1 LFLFSRMRYIWMTFG
16 GLLVAMLALLPRLR
30 HPSAPATVSGQVPVQ
45 QASYS
50 PAALG
55 PAGRTDL
62 AKADSIVAFGLAQR
76 GTPYVW
82 AGTSPLTG
90 FDCSGFIMYTFA
102 HFGVPVPHS
111 TAMLIDVGRPVARA
125 EAQPG
130 DIVVFTGTDPAS
142 TTPGHAG
149 IIISRRGELPLRF
162 VHASSSRREPF
173 VKVSQVENSD
183 YERRFMQ
190 VRRVLGPATGIATI
204 ARAKAPAATPA
215 AAART
220 AVPISALPTRAVA
233 VAEKAVLGA
242 PLPKVLPKRPTSRN
256 AVAHRKVAVAYK
268 PASKAKLVR
277 KAKAKPVAKPKA
289 KTKAPAKKTLTKP
302 TSKARSTNLKAAS
315 AKKKHTSTR

>member
-1 LFLFSRMRYIWMTFG
+1 MRYIWMIFG

-30 HPSAPATVSGQVPVQ
+30 HASAPATAPEPQPVQ

-50 PAALG
+50 PVALA
-55 PAGRTDL
+55 PASRADQG
-62 AKADSIVAFGLAQR
+62 KADSIVAFGLAQR

-111 TAMLIDVGRPVARA
+111 TTLLIDVGRPVART

-130 DIVVFTGTDPAS
+130 DIVVFTGTDAAS

-149 IIISRRGELPLRF
+149 IVISRRGELPLRF

-173 VKVSQVENSD
+173 VKVNQVENSD

-190 VRRVLGPATGIATI
+190 VRRVLGPGTGVAAI
-204 ARAKAPAATPA
+204 ARAKAPKSSPATTVRPVAAVA
-215 AAART
+215 
-220 AVPISALPTRAVA
+220 ALPARAVA
-233 VAEKAVLGA
+233 VAEKAA
-242 PLPKVLPKRPTSRN
+242 PITPLPKALPKRPVVHRLTAHKPAAKATARN
-256 AVAHRKVAVAYK
+256 AKTQAAA
-268 PASKAKLVR
+268 A
-277 KAKAKPVAKPKA
+277 AKPVTTRKTAAKPA
-289 KTKAPAKKTLTKP
+289 AKKMSKTATKLRSSSSKKAAP
-302 TSKARSTNLKAAS
+302 KKAAIKKTTSKR
-315 AKKKHTSTR
+315 